1 MNRMTKEIMPNLVGE
16 VAKRNLHF
24 FWLLDNSGSM
34 YGQKIAAL
42 NTAVNE
48 AVAAVKNAL
57 AAHSEINILMG
68 AIKFSNEASWHI
80 GPEPVAIEDFTW
92 KDLTADGCTATSQA
106 IDLLCDELDVEKMS
120 RRAVPPVCILV
131 SDGFCTDSPEEYQAA
146 IDRLNKLPWG
156 KKAVRLVI
164 AIGQESEYDEAELLK
179 FTNHKEVGVLKA
191 ETPEELVDYIK
202 WASTTASLSASMSK
216 SRADADISEDVEGSN
231 VILTAA
237 PPEPLAINTASDIF

>member
-1 MNRMTKEIMPNLVGE
+1 MTTEKIPNLVGE

-34 YGQKIAAL
+34 YGQKIATL
-42 NTAVNE
+42 NTAINE

-57 AAHSEINILMG
+57 AAHSEINILMS
-68 AIKFSNEASWHI
+68 AIKFSDAASWQI
-80 GPEPVAIEDFTW
+80 GPEPVSIDDFRW
-92 KDLTADGCTATSQA
+92 QDLAADGCTATSQA
-106 IDLLCDELDVEKMS
+106 INLLCEELAVEKMS

-131 SDGFCTDSPEEYQAA
+131 SDGFCTDSPAEYQAA

-164 AIGQESEYDEAELLK
+164 AIGQDSEYDEAELLK

-191 ETPEELVDYIK
+191 ETPEELVNYIK

-216 SRADADISEDVEGSN
+216 SRTDMGNTDNVEGGN
-231 VILTAA
+231 VVLASA
-237 PPEPLAINTASDIF
+237 PPEQITINTANDVF